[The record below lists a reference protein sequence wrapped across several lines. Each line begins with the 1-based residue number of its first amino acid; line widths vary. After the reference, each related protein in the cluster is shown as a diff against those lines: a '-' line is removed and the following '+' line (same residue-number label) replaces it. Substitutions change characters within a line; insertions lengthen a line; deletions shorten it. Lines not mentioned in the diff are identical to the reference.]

1 MTLVG
6 KLGKNQTAIQEGY
19 QQAARYPLIASLP
32 EVEISFRGVAFHLPA
47 KSWISICAEPALQ
60 SKPTAGS
67 KKEREPLVTL
77 WPNLRR
83 RASAED
89 WTYIFA
95 RVRLHIALNHLD
107 PQRRDLSWHMAS
119 WCRAEQMLATLGIGS
134 RPVEFGPLPEDL
146 PRGDDVALAAFLDE
160 QPMRPEIACLSL
172 AGSGQRFWH
181 FGEHFELSGRLRE
194 QRSAALALG
203 IRTAAARALKNPC
216 GSGMSSDTGNKSHTV
231 VRCARD
237 WILSE
242 YPLLAALASSFALVE
257 DEAQCSRLSV
267 TVAAICDVTQEIYV
281 NPRAALTEEE
291 ARFVLA
297 HEFLH
302 AGLRHSVRQG
312 ERDPWLWNVACD
324 FVINGWLLEMKLGH
338 PPEGIGFLH
347 DPGLRDSSAEEIY
360 EQIVSNLG
368 LLQKLSGGSTLNG
381 ENCDILKGEECLGT
395 SRGGGVDLD
404 SFYRRAL
411 FDGISRHRDS
421 SRDPLPFGFIKAI
434 GAL

>member
-6 KLGKNQTAIQEGY
+6 KLGKNQAAIQAGY
-19 QQAARYPLIASLP
+19 LQAARYPLIGSLP
-32 EVEISFRGVAFHLPA
+32 EVEISFKGVALHLPA
-47 KSWISICAEPALQ
+47 KSWISICTEPALDRNR
-60 SKPTAGS
+60 PAGA
-67 KKEREPLVTL
+67 KEEQEPLVTL

-83 RASAED
+83 PASEEE

-95 RVRLHIALNHLD
+95 RVRLHVALNHLD
-107 PQRRDLSWHMAS
+107 PRRRDLSWHMAS
-119 WCRAEQMLATLGIGS
+119 WFRVEQMLAPLGIGC
-134 RPVEFGPLPEDL
+134 RPVEFGPLPQEL
-146 PRGDDVALAAFLDE
+146 PQGDDVALAAYLDE

-172 AGSGQRFWH
+172 AGAGQRFWH
-181 FGEHFELSGRLRE
+181 FSEHFELSDRLRR

-203 IRTAAARALKNPC
+203 IRNSAAQALQGRGASSLSSKTLQKPCTAIR
-216 GSGMSSDTGNKSHTV
+216 
-231 VRCARD
+231 RARD

-242 YPLLAALASSFALVE
+242 YPLLAALASSFTLIE
-257 DEAQCSRLSV
+257 DEERCSTMSV
-267 TVAAICDVTQEIYV
+267 TVAAICDETQEIYV
-281 NPRAALTEEE
+281 NPGADLTEEE

-324 FVINGWLLEMKLGH
+324 FVINGWLLEMKLGY

-347 DPGLRDSSAEEIY
+347 DPGLKDSSAEEIY

-368 LLQKLSGGSTLNG
+368 LLQKLTGGSTLNG
-381 ENCDILKGEECLGT
+381 ENCDILKGDGPLDAR
-395 SRGGGVDLD
+395 RGDGVDLD

-411 FDGISRHRDS
+411 FEGISRHRDS
-421 SRDPLPFGFIKAI
+421 SRDPLPFGFIKAVR
-434 GAL
+434 GL